1 LGLLVTNEQDFFSE
15 EKRDAQHQVDR
26 LAAGV
31 PAYRLL
37 NTCNQGRYRLE
48 KKIIADPQRDTV
60 LQWTR
65 FEPLQ
70 GALTDYHLYALLSP
84 HLGNRGSDNTAW
96 VGDYKGTPMLFAERD
111 GSALALAC
119 SVPWLNR
126 SAGYVG
132 FSDGWQDVS
141 RHYRMTWF
149 YERAEAGNVA
159 LTGEID
165 LAAAG
170 GGEFV
175 LVLGFGLSAGEA
187 GHRALAS
194 LLDGFDSACADYV
207 NQWQG
212 WQQSLHPPEIDDPV
226 LQQLYHASAALLRTH
241 EAKRFPGGLIASLS
255 IPWGFAKGDD
265 DLGSYHLVWPRD
277 LVESAGGLLAIG
289 AEADALRVLD
299 YLRVTQEANGHWS
312 QNMWLDGVPY
322 WSGVQMDEAAFPILL
337 VDLARREGALAETE
351 LPAYW
356 PMVRRA
362 AAFVAQNGP
371 VTPQDR
377 WEEDPGYSP
386 FTLAVEIAALLAAA
400 DLADFNHEPDVALFL
415 RQTADTWNA
424 NIERWIYAAGTDLAR
439 QVNVEG

>member
-48 KKIIADPQRDTV
+48 KKIIADPQWDTV

-149 YERAEAGNVA
+149 YERAEADNVA

-212 WQQSLHPPEIDDPV
+212 
-226 LQQLYHASAALLRTH
+226 
-241 EAKRFPGGLIASLS
+241 
-255 IPWGFAKGDD
+255 
-265 DLGSYHLVWPRD
+265 
-277 LVESAGGLLAIG
+277 
-289 AEADALRVLD
+289 
-299 YLRVTQEANGHWS
+299 
-312 QNMWLDGVPY
+312 
-322 WSGVQMDEAAFPILL
+322 
-337 VDLARREGALAETE
+337 
-351 LPAYW
+351 
-356 PMVRRA
+356 
-362 AAFVAQNGP
+362 
-371 VTPQDR
+371 
-377 WEEDPGYSP
+377 
-386 FTLAVEIAALLAAA
+386 LAAKPA
-400 DLADFNHEPDVALFL
+400 P
-415 RQTADTWNA
+415 
-424 NIERWIYAAGTDLAR
+424 AGDR
-439 QVNVEG
+439 